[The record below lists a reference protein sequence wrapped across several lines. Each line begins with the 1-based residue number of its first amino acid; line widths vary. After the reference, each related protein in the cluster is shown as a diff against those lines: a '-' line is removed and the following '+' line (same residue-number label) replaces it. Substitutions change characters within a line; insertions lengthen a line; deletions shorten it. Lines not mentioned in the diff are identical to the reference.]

1 MHTFQPFSRG
11 CGAWSVETCALA
23 VVEILVGWF
32 ILSLTGA
39 LAPGPLSAAV
49 VQQTNK
55 RGKLHGILPMVGHAI
70 VEIGIIAVIILSVQ
84 MVIENQLII
93 DLIKGGGSL
102 VIILFGFMALRE
114 YRYNDNLQ
122 SKESEAGISAATAAE
137 ATIQGALVS
146 ILSPYFLL
154 WWIAAGFTAVSS
166 LMESLEVGTVFLAGV
181 LVYLVHISTDLLFGV
196 VLAVGTDKAG
206 KKAKVGGIN
215 WISVMVGVFQ
225 IVLGMWF
232 LLEALY

>member
-1 MHTFQPFSRG
+1 M
-11 CGAWSVETCALA
+11 A

-70 VEIGIIAVIILSVQ
+70 VEIGIIVVIILSVQ
-84 MVIENQLII
+84 LVIENQLII
-93 DLIKGGGSL
+93 NLMKGGGGL

-114 YRYNDNLQ
+114 YRYSDNLQ
-122 SKESEAGISAATAAE
+122 SKESEETMSAATAAE

-166 LMESLEVGTVFLAGV
+166 LMETLEVGTVFLAGV
-181 LVYLVHISTDLLFGV
+181 LIYLVHISTDLLFGV

-215 WISVMVGVFQ
+215 WISVVIGIFQ
-225 IVLGMWF
+225 IAIGALFLGEVIIRNLW
-232 LLEALY
+232 LGT

>member
-1 MHTFQPFSRG
+1 MES
-11 CGAWSVETCALA
+11 SALA

-49 VQQTNK
+49 VMQTNK
-55 RGKLHGILPMVGHAI
+55 RGKLYGILPMVGHAI

-84 MVIENQLII
+84 LVIENQLII
-93 DLIKGGGSL
+93 DLMKGSGGL
-102 VIILFGFMALRE
+102 VIILFGFVAFRE

-122 SKESEAGISAATAAE
+122 DTESEETISAATAAE

-196 VLAVGTDKAG
+196 VLAVGTDKAS

-215 WISVMVGVFQ
+215 WISVVIGLFQ
-225 IVLGMWF
+225 IAIGGLFLGEVIIRNLW
-232 LLEALY
+232 LPI

>member
-1 MHTFQPFSRG
+1 MEIS
-11 CGAWSVETCALA
+11 ALA

-70 VEIGIIAVIILSVQ
+70 VEIGIIVVIILSVQ
-84 MVIENQLII
+84 LVIENQLII
-93 DLIKGGGSL
+93 NLMKGGGGL

-114 YRYNDNLQ
+114 YRYSDNLQ
-122 SKESEAGISAATAAE
+122 SIESEETMSAATAAE

-166 LMESLEVGTVFLAGV
+166 LMETLEVGTVFLAGV
-181 LVYLVHISTDLLFGV
+181 LIYLVHISTDLLFGV

-215 WISVMVGVFQ
+215 WISVVIGIFQ
-225 IVLGMWF
+225 IAIGALFLGEVIIRNLW
-232 LLEALY
+232 LGT

>member
-1 MHTFQPFSRG
+1 M
-11 CGAWSVETCALA
+11 A

-70 VEIGIIAVIILSVQ
+70 VEIGIIVVIILSIQ
-84 MVIENQLII
+84 LVIENQLII
-93 DLIKGGGSL
+93 NLMKGGGGL

-114 YRYNDNLQ
+114 YRYSDNLQ
-122 SKESEAGISAATAAE
+122 SKESEETMSAATAAE

-166 LMESLEVGTVFLAGV
+166 LMETLEVGTVFLAGV
-181 LVYLVHISTDLLFGV
+181 LIYLVHISTDLLFGV

-215 WISVMVGVFQ
+215 WISVVIGIFQ
-225 IVLGMWF
+225 IAIGALFLGEVIIRNLW
-232 LLEALY
+232 LGT